1 MFLLRPCSI
10 TKGFK
15 FKKLDKLQST
25 VSRSRRHMLR
35 PDTLHRYEPPSF
47 AKNFFGEDAIP
58 THRLRLANLPTPVH
72 RVVGGAR
79 DGILARLNELNIELF
94 IKRDDATGGAEVG
107 RG

>member
-1 MFLLRPCSI
+1 
-10 TKGFK
+10 
-15 FKKLDKLQST
+15 
-25 VSRSRRHMLR
+25 MLR
-35 PDTLHRYEPPSF
+35 PNTLHRYEPPSF
-47 AKNFFGEDAIP
+47 AKNFFDEDAKP